1 MKITTWTGGWL
12 VGMTLSLATAQAQDL
27 VRETFQNGIAL
38 EESGGEPK
46 RTSEAYAEA
55 LRLADERQALHAS
68 ILFRWAE
75 FQRRQGKTAEAAEL
89 YRRLLREHPGASD
102 LVASARRQLGE
113 STATPAL
120 ATGVGESGQLLQTVE
135 LRRLEFEQKA
145 AELQARL
152 KRYRAH
158 ASPAEAMA
166 ADGASPE
173 LTRLLKTRSELKLK
187 DAGLGSGTGERV
199 ALRRQLAAVERQLE
213 DQVDNGLASIEADL
227 TFKREAAQEFS
238 KKAATLRATAA
249 TGGNGDG
256 GPRNDA
262 ERLLVEEIR
271 VAEEQLL
278 TEQKKV
284 EVGRGTT
291 EEVLKARREL
301 LSLKRQLAEKQKPDR
316 LDVLPGVSSAV
327 RPSTPTVVP
336 DPETQ
341 ELERLQKLF
350 RDSPDRLTQDGGQ
363 GVPVAQAAR
372 NDWLRVLDYLIGEG
386 MPGRQAE
393 QLRLGIVSAI
403 GAGRVE
409 AVRRLLAAGADP
421 NAADSIG
428 FTPLHQAAAL
438 GHRAIAELLL
448 DRGAELDAQTTRLYT
463 GPGQT
468 IASGGTPLHAAVANQ
483 RLALVKL
490 LLQRGAAPDAS
501 SADKRTPLN
510 AAATMG
516 WIEGATHLLESGAD
530 PDLGYALHVA
540 SARDPKW
547 VALLLDAGAD
557 PNLITPDTMMTP
569 LHSVVARSGGPS
581 QASAELLLKRGAY
594 ANPGDSQGLT
604 PLDYD
609 QSPKIEE
616 VLRVGGAKRVGF
628 TRPVNP
634 GPSHQEENGIG
645 LVQGALAFRIPSP
658 GNLASISEVPP
669 SLREAFAKTTA
680 EKPAP
685 PLTVSRL
692 LRDLVAMESNR
703 PGFGPDLT
711 RVVITSRPGN
721 SGANQTIGARPV
733 VPNGRYAPQAVPA
746 KGVMMNGVTPG
757 SQSSTNNIAAIL
769 ESGDASKDVVIE
781 PDGFTT
787 IFVPFKAHVKPKRP
801 TRK

>member
-1 MKITTWTGGWL
+1 M
-12 VGMTLSLATAQAQDL
+12 VGMALATAQVQAQDL
-27 VRETFQNGIAL
+27 IRETFQNGIAL

-75 FQRRQGKTAEAAEL
+75 FQRRQGKTVEAAEL
-89 YRRLLREHPGASD
+89 YRRLLREHPEASD

-113 STATPAL
+113 STATPAG
-120 ATGVGESGQLLQTVE
+120 AIGGGESGPLLQTVE

-187 DAGLGSGTGERV
+187 DAGLSEQFGNGHPERV
-199 ALRRQLAAVERQLE
+199 AVRRQLAAVERQLE

-249 TGGNGDG
+249 TGGNG

-327 RPSTPTVVP
+327 RPSTPTVAP

-363 GVPVAQAAR
+363 GVPLAQAAR
-372 NDWLRVLDYLIGEG
+372 NDWLRVVDYLVAEG

-409 AVRRLLAAGADP
+409 VVRRLLAAGADP
-421 NAADSIG
+421 NAADQIG

-438 GHRAIAELLL
+438 GHRAVAELLL
-448 DRGAELDAQTTRLYT
+448 DSGALLGTQTTRLYT
-463 GPGQT
+463 GPGQN
-468 IASGGTPLHAAVANQ
+468 IGSGGTPLHAAVANQ

-490 LLQRGAAPDAS
+490 LLERGADPDAF
-501 SADKRTPLN
+501 AELQTPLSMAVAN
-510 AAATMG
+510 G
-516 WIEGATHLLESGAD
+516 WIEGTMRLLESGAD
-530 PDLGYALHVA
+530 PDLGYALHRA

-547 VALLLDAGAD
+547 VALMLDAGAD
-557 PNLITPDTMMTP
+557 PNRITPDTMMTP
-569 LHSVVARSGGPS
+569 LHSVVASSGGLQP
-581 QASAELLLKRGAY
+581 ASAELLLKRGAY
-594 ANPGDSQGLT
+594 ANPGDALGLT
-604 PLDYD
+604 PLD
-609 QSPKIEE
+609 QVQLPKLEE
-616 VLRVGGAKRVGF
+616 ILRAGGAKKVGF
-628 TRPVNP
+628 AQELRPGMV
-634 GPSHQEENGIG
+634 SSQEAPIIG
-645 LVQGALAFRIPSP
+645 MVQGALAFRIPSP
-658 GNLASISEVPP
+658 ANLASIPDVLP
-669 SLREAFAKTTA
+669 SLREAFAKPTA

-685 PLTVSRL
+685 PLTVARL
-692 LRDLVAMESNR
+692 LRDLVTMESNR

-711 RVVITSRPGN
+711 RVVITSRPGR
-721 SGANQTIGARPV
+721 SGANQTIGARPG

-746 KGVMMNGVTPG
+746 AGIMMNGVSPG